1 MKLRLLPRLLV
12 CILTPCILCMLVMV
26 MLSQRQVSHALQKE
40 IEDELRLVATLQA
53 RELDNLFNI
62 IFGVGAYFSTD
73 PVLNKLLTTNP
84 DTPGYAAIV
93 AETKSNL
100 VSLTTTFD
108 SIATAGVSDARNIVR
123 AHTNDAILG
132 VDLSTRHYIREAAQ
146 KGKQS
151 YEVVIPTGAATLS
164 MLLGSPVFDSDGK
177 TILGVIFLNIRLEEL
192 SAITIEALRKGN
204 TGYAFVLDEKGIFT
218 MHPDKDMLR
227 QDATPHAWARAMLSS
242 QGGIMEYDWE
252 GARKK
257 AAYAKV
263 PSTNMTVVIA
273 VEMPELMQ
281 SARTLF
287 ISNLML
293 ALCSVILV
301 ALIVFFVARGIS
313 GSLQYVVALVRKIE
327 SGDFKFSDE
336 ELRRNAI
343 ALKKQDEVAE
353 LIQGINHMRESLKQF
368 FEESE
373 HKTQAAEKAT
383 QEAQV
388 AAAAAEE
395 AKSQSMQARREGMLA
410 AAGSLEEVVAVFS
423 STSAQLSAQIESSG
437 QRASIQAARVADTA
451 TAMEE
456 MNSTVLEVARNAAN
470 AAKTSDDTHTKA
482 ATGAQVVE
490 KAVESIR
497 IVHQQS
503 DTLKS
508 SMQELDS
515 NAKAVSQIMGVISDI
530 ADQTNLLALN
540 AAIEAARAGE
550 AGRGFAVV
558 ADEVRKLAEKTM
570 ASTADVHKAIQAIQT
585 SVDQSSRLADESAQG
600 IEKATDFANQSGQSL
615 QEIVSMVESSAD
627 QVRAIAAASE
637 QQSATSEEIN
647 RSVGEVNSIAEETAS
662 AMREAAK
669 AVEELV
675 HQSKVLAALVE
686 DMKKG

>member
-1 MKLRLLPRLLV
+1 
-12 CILTPCILCMLVMV
+12 
-26 MLSQRQVSHALQKE
+26 
-40 IEDELRLVATLQA
+40 
-53 RELDNLFNI
+53 
-62 IFGVGAYFSTD
+62 
-73 PVLNKLLTTNP
+73 
-84 DTPGYAAIV
+84 
-93 AETKSNL
+93 
-100 VSLTTTFD
+100 
-108 SIATAGVSDARNIVR
+108 
-123 AHTNDAILG
+123 
-132 VDLSTRHYIREAAQ
+132 
-146 KGKQS
+146 
-151 YEVVIPTGAATLS
+151 
-164 MLLGSPVFDSDGK
+164 
-177 TILGVIFLNIRLEEL
+177 
-192 SAITIEALRKGN
+192 
-204 TGYAFVLDEKGIFT
+204 
-218 MHPDKDMLR
+218 
-227 QDATPHAWARAMLSS
+227 
-242 QGGIMEYDWE
+242 
-252 GARKK
+252 
-257 AAYAKV
+257 
-263 PSTNMTVVIA
+263 
-273 VEMPELMQ
+273 
-281 SARTLF
+281 
-287 ISNLML
+287 ML

-301 ALIVFFVARGIS
+301 ALIVFFVARSIS

-327 SGDFKFSDE
+327 SGNFQFSEE
-336 ELRRNAI
+336 ELRRNAA
-343 ALKKQDEVAE
+343 ALKKRDEIAE
-353 LIQGINHMRESLKQF
+353 LIAGINHMRESLKQF

-373 HKTQAAEKAT
+373 QKTQAAEKAT

-395 AKSQSMQARREGMLA
+395 AKSQSMHARREGMLA

-423 STSAQLSAQIESSG
+423 SASAQLSAQIESSG
-437 QRASIQAARVADTA
+437 QRASLQAARVADTA

-470 AAKTSDDTHTKA
+470 AAQTSDETHTKA

-490 KAVESIR
+490 QAVESIR
-497 IVHQQS
+497 MVHQQS
-503 DTLKS
+503 GTLKN